1 MKIKRIVIHN
11 FKSIRDINLEL
22 NPDLNIIVGNNETG
36 KSTIIEA
43 IYLALSGTF
52 QGRKLSNEISPFIFS
67 QSITQEYVESLAE
80 GNSPQI
86 PKSHIELYLEENEFT
101 AALRGTNNTLNEN
114 SPGIKMI
121 IEFNNDYKE
130 EYEKYIEDPTQI
142 TTIPTEYYKVSWLSF
157 ANKSITRRSI
167 PLNST
172 LIDTTTI
179 RLQYGSDFYMQ
190 KIINDQL
197 DPKEKSELSLQYRK
211 LKESFSNQES
221 IKAINDKLKKD
232 KGLISEKDL
241 KVSIDISSKTSWE
254 ANLTSYLNDIPY
266 QFIGKGEQSILKM
279 LLALERKGETN
290 DVILIEEPENHLS
303 YSNMNYLL
311 RKINEKCSEKQ
322 LIITT
327 HSPFVA
333 NKLGLDK
340 LIVLGQNQSYTRL
353 NALEGSTQKYFK
365 KISGYDT
372 LRFILAKTAIL
383 VEGPSDELIVQK
395 AYMNKN
401 EGKLPIEDSIDII
414 TVRGLSFKRFLQIA
428 KLTQSDVRVVTDN
441 DGDFGAKITDK
452 YAEFDDTPTI
462 RIHASEDNS
471 CPTLEPQLLNA
482 NDLATCN
489 KIIAKKYATEE
500 ELIHWMTTNKTDSAL
515 LFFDYAEEV
524 KFPKYIMN
532 AISE

>member
-22 NPDLNIIVGNNETG
+22 NPDLNILVGNNETG
-36 KSTIIEA
+36 KSTITEA

-52 QGRKLSNEISPFIFS
+52 QGRKISNEISPFIFS
-67 QSITQEYVESLAE
+67 HPITQEYVASLTA
-80 GNSPQI
+80 GDSPQI
-86 PKSHIELYLEENEFT
+86 PKSVIELYLEENEFT
-101 AALRGTNNTLNEN
+101 APLRGTNNSLNEN

-121 IEFNNDYKE
+121 VEFNDDYKD
-130 EYEKYIEDPTQI
+130 EYEKYIENPSQI
-142 TTIPTEYYKVSWLSF
+142 TTIPTEYYKTSWLSF

-179 RLQYGSDFYMQ
+179 RLQYGSDYYMQ

-211 LKESFSNQES
+211 LKESFSNQDS

-241 KVSIDISSKTSWE
+241 QVSIDISSKTSWE
-254 ANLTSYLNDIPY
+254 ASLTSYLNDIPY

-279 LLALERKGETN
+279 LLALERKGEAT
-290 DVILIEEPENHLS
+290 DIILIEEPENHLS

-311 RKINEKCSEKQ
+311 KKINEKCLEKQ

-340 LIVLGQNQSYTRL
+340 LIILGQNHSYTRL
-353 NALEGSTQKYFK
+353 NDLEESTKKYFK

-383 VEGPSDELIVQK
+383 VEGPSDELVVQK
-395 AYMNKN
+395 AYMNQN

-414 TVRGLSFKRFLQIA
+414 TVRGLSFKRFLEIA
-428 KLTQSDVRVVTDN
+428 RLTKSDIRVVTDN
-441 DGDFGAKITDK
+441 DGDFETKVTEK
-452 YAEFDDTPTI
+452 YAGFDDIPTI
-462 RIHASEDNS
+462 KIHASDDNS
-471 CPTLEPQLLNA
+471 LATLEPQLLNA
-482 NDLATCN
+482 NGLDTVN
-489 KIIAKKYATEE
+489 KIVAKEYKTEA
-500 ELIHWMTTNKTDSAL
+500 ELLHWMTTNKTDSAL
-515 LFFDYAEEV
+515 LFFDYAEEIN
-524 KFPKYIMN
+524 FPKYIID
-532 AISE
+532 AIS